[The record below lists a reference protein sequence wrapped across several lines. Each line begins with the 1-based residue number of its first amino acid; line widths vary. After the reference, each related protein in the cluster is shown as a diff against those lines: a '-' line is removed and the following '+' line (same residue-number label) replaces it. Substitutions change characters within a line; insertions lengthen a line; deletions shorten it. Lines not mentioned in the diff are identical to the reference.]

1 MRDYWFKNCSPVL
14 LLMNPDRIPV
24 ILKDDKVYKN
34 AVLEF
39 FAES

>member
-34 AVLEF
+34 AYMRNPK
-39 FAES
+39 S